1 MIIKKIVSRTEA
13 KNTSKLE
20 ANAGSELSDS
30 PLLNRI
36 YQSRGVQSKAEL
48 QYDLSQLA
56 DYKLLSNID
65 AAVAALVEMINT
77 HAKVIIVGDFDAD
90 VATSTALL
98 MEALPAMGLKRLSY
112 VVPNRFEYGYGL
124 SEKIVREVAKDK
136 PDWVITVDNGISNHA
151 GVRVANELGIKV
163 LITDHHLPAETLP
176 EAAVIVNPN
185 LRGDQFPSKALAGVG
200 VAFYILIALRAEL
213 RASDYFS
220 RMNITEPNLAEWLDL
235 VALGTVADV
244 VPLDVN
250 NRILVAQGLKRI
262 RAGKCRPA
270 IKLLL
275 EVAKRTSSKVEAS
288 DLGFAVGPRLNAAG
302 RLEDMSVGI
311 ECLLAKSEQQ
321 AQSMVFELDSLN
333 QYRREIESHM
343 VEDALKGL
351 ADQIGD
357 LEQYRPNSVCLFRD
371 DWHQGVV
378 GLVASRI
385 KEKLNRPVIAFAPED
400 ELTVKGSG
408 RSVPGVHMR
417 DVLANV
423 ASKYPEL
430 LQKFGGH
437 AMAAGLSI
445 KKQQLSEF
453 QKKFDEEVNH
463 WLGKD
468 IIDDSLITDG
478 ELDKS
483 ECSLQTAELL
493 KQSGPWGQGFPE
505 PIFHGEFEVVQQRIL
520 ADKHLKLVV
529 QNRHQDLIVDAIYFF
544 APEQCLSES
553 LNQVELVYKLSVNE
567 FRGDISLQLIV
578 EQLKIVNM

>member
-1 MIIKKIVSRTEA
+1 MITKKIVSRTEA
-13 KNTSKLE
+13 TNTPKH
-20 ANAGSELSDS
+20 AVNAGHELSDS
-30 PLLNRI
+30 ALLNRI
-36 YQSRGVQSKAEL
+36 YQSRGVLSKSEL
-48 QYDLSQLA
+48 QYDLTQLA
-56 DYKLLSNID
+56 DYKLLTNID
-65 AAVAALVEMINT
+65 AAVIALIEMIEAS
-77 HAKVIIVGDFDAD
+77 AKVIIVGDFDAD
-90 VATSTALL
+90 GATSTALL
-98 MEALPAMGLKRLSY
+98 MEALPAMGMKHLTY

-124 SEKIVREVAKDK
+124 SEKIVREIAMDK
-136 PDWVITVDNGISNHA
+136 PDWIITVDNGISNHE
-151 GVRVANELGIKV
+151 GVSVAKSLGIKV

-176 EAAVIVNPN
+176 EADVIVNPN
-185 LRGDQFPSKALAGVG
+185 LQDDPFPSKALAGVG

-213 RASDYFS
+213 RERDYFNHS
-220 RMNITEPNLAEWLDL
+220 NLTEPNLAEWLDL

-275 EVAKRTSSKVEAS
+275 EVAKRTLSKVEAS

-311 ECLLAKSEQQ
+311 ECLLATSDQQ
-321 AQSMVFELDSLN
+321 AEPMVYELDSLN

-343 VEDALKGL
+343 VDDALKGL
-351 ADQIGD
+351 AVEVNGI
-357 LEQYRPNSVCLFRD
+357 EQSRPNSLCLFRE

-400 ELTVKGSG
+400 DLTVKGSG

-423 ASKYPEL
+423 ASKYPRL

-445 KKQQLSEF
+445 EKQHLSEF
-453 QKKFDEEVNH
+453 QKRFEEEVNH

-468 IIDDSLITDG
+468 IIDDTLITDG
-478 ELDKS
+478 ELHKN
-483 ECSLQTAELL
+483 ECNLQTAELL

-505 PIFHGEFEVVQQRIL
+505 PIFHGEFDVIQQRTL
-520 ADKHLKLVV
+520 ADKHLKLVLK
-529 QNRHQDLIVDAIYFF
+529 NSYQDFLVDAIYFF
-544 APEQCLSES
+544 APEECLSES
-553 LNQVELVYKLSVNE
+553 LARVELVYKLSINE
-567 FRGDISLQLIV
+567 FRGESSLQLIV
-578 EQLKIVNM
+578 EQLKNIT

>member
-1 MIIKKIVSRTEA
+1 MIIKKIISRTEA
-13 KNTSKLE
+13 ANTSKLE
-20 ANAGSELSDS
+20 ANAGNALADS

-56 DYKLLSNID
+56 NYKLLSNID

-90 VATSTALL
+90 GATSTALL
-98 MEALPAMGLKRLSY
+98 MEALPAMGLKHLSY

-124 SEKIVREVAKDK
+124 SEKIVREVSKDK
-136 PDWVITVDNGISNHA
+136 PDWIITVDNGISNHA

-213 RASDYFS
+213 RAKDYFN

-275 EVAKRTSSKVEAS
+275 EVAKRTLSKVEAS

-357 LEQYRPNSVCLFRD
+357 LEQHRPNSVCLFRD

-463 WLGKD
+463 WLGKE

-544 APEQCLSES
+544 APEQCLSET
-553 LNQVELVYKLSVNE
+553 LNHVELVYKLSVNE
-567 FRGDISLQLIV
+567 FRGNTSLQLIV
-578 EQLKIVNM
+578 VQLSAFK